1 MFLFFF
7 CEIIITVEK
16 HRDANNKFSLSLS
29 KKMNEYTTTIAKESE
44 ILLKEAIFSIFPIT
58 SGSLLF
64 RNFFFFFFLSVI
76 HRGERSMNDSNGE
89 EKKKRKN
96 CDPVEYIYIYI
107 YIYKRVSLTIGP
119 YH

>member
-1 MFLFFF
+1 MKLFYKCVKFENPTSQLIYYISSCFFFFF

-64 RNFFFFFFLSVI
+64 RNFFFFFFVS
-76 HRGERSMNDSNGE
+76 DSPRRTKYE
-89 EKKKRKN
+89 
-96 CDPVEYIYIYI
+96 
-107 YIYKRVSLTIGP
+107 
-119 YH
+119 